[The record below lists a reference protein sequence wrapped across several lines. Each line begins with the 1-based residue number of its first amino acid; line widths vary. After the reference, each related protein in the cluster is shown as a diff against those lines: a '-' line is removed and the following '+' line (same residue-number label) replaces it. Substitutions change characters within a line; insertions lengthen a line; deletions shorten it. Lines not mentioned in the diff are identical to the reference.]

1 MAKSAYKLPRVFVAC
16 PYNEKR
22 FKFSTFKKELSEL
35 PWTCI
40 YADTTIE
47 TKQLLLKIK
56 RLIKTSD
63 MCLFDLSMWN
73 PNVALELGLAEGMSG
88 VKYYILVNEKLD
100 KDVPSD
106 IKGIQRIHYIR
117 SAKSKKR
124 LDDELIE
131 KLFKQKF
138 TATKEIWKKMSHRS
152 DSKKSYKVA
161 LKILSHLRDYES
173 FDFEDCKKIGKGTN
187 LRQHT
192 YDEIINILIKVNII
206 KKQYGQ
212 SAYVLRKEIFK
223 QI

>member
-1 MAKSAYKLPRVFVAC
+1 MARSAYKLPRVFVAC
-16 PYNEKR
+16 PYSEKR
-22 FKFSTFKKELSEL
+22 FKFTLFKKELSEL

-56 RLIKTSD
+56 RLINTSD

-73 PNVALELGLAEGMSG
+73 PNVALELGLAEGMSSI
-88 VKYYILVNEKLD
+88 KYYILVNEKLD

-106 IKGIQRIHYIR
+106 IKGIQRIPYIR

-138 TATKEIWKKMSHRS
+138 TITKEIWRKMSHRS
-152 DSKKSYKVA
+152 DSKKTYKVA

-173 FDFEDCKKIGKGTN
+173 FDLEDCKKIGKGTS
-187 LRQHT
+187 LRQHS
-192 YDEIINILIKVNII
+192 YDEIINILIKVNVI

-212 SAYVLRKEIFK
+212 SAYVLKREIFK
-223 QI
+223 EI